1 MLRPPCL
8 LSRFSVNLPTNYFAL
23 TNACPLLVKKGRHN
37 TAFTTP
43 TMATSAKKSPENGLA
58 VPFALPGGNRIVTLD
73 EFIIRAEKDF
83 DFATGELTGLLRDI
97 GVAAKIINREV
108 NKAGLVNILGVADGS
123 ADNASGDRQQKLD
136 VYANEKLIECLKNS
150 GECCAIAS
158 EENDDIIQVPPVS
171 SKKSN
176 YIVLFDPLDGS
187 SNIDVNVSVGTIFA
201 IYRRKSD
208 PAGPATA
215 EDFLQTG
222 NKQVAAGY
230 VLYGTSTILVYT
242 TGRGVNGFTL
252 DPSIGEF
259 CLSHRNMRIPE
270 NGQFYSVNQGYYSKF
285 DLEMRRYIDHCSDQN
300 YGLRYIGSMVS
311 DIHRILIQGGIFL
324 YPSTRKYPK
333 GKLRLLYECNPL
345 SMVVEQAGGKSFNT
359 QLKRI
364 LDMDP
369 KELHQRSTIAI
380 GSPNMVDELKAFIER
395 YSALPL

>member
-1 MLRPPCL
+1 MA
-8 LSRFSVNLPTNYFAL
+8 ST
-23 TNACPLLVKKGRHN
+23 TTKKAAN
-37 TAFTTP
+37 TDQTLKTTEIP
-43 TMATSAKKSPENGLA
+43 R
-58 VPFALPGGNRIVTLD
+58 NRIITLD
-73 EFIIRAEKDF
+73 EFILRSEKDF
-83 DFATGELTGLLRDI
+83 DYATGELTGLLRDI

-108 NKAGLVNILGVADGS
+108 NKAGLVNILGVADNQ
-123 ADNASGDRQQKLD
+123 NASGDTQQKLD
-136 VYANEKLIECLKNS
+136 VYANEKLIECLCNS
-150 GECCAIAS
+150 GECCGMAS
-158 EENDDIIQVPPVS
+158 EENEDIIQVPPVG
-171 SKKSN
+171 SKQN
-176 YIVLFDPLDGS
+176 HYVVMFDPLDGS

-208 PAGPATA
+208 PSGPATLD
-215 EDFLQTG
+215 DFLQAG
-222 NKQVAAGY
+222 VRQVAAGY

-270 NGQFYSVNQGYYSKF
+270 HGKTYSVNQGYYSKF
-285 DLEMRRYIDHCSDQN
+285 DLEMRRYIDHCSDLN

-324 YPSTRKYPK
+324 YPSTRKFPK

-345 SMVVEQAGGKSFNT
+345 AMIVEQAGGKAMNG

-364 LDMDP
+364 LEQEP
-369 KELHQRSTIAI
+369 TELHQRSTIAI
-380 GSPNMVDELKAFIER
+380 GSPAMTDELQAFIER

>member
-1 MLRPPCL
+1 MAKAPVL
-8 LSRFSVNLPTNYFAL
+8 
-23 TNACPLLVKKGRHN
+23 N
-37 TAFTTP
+37 TIP
-43 TMATSAKKSPENGLA
+43 
-58 VPFALPGGNRIVTLD
+58 GNRIVTLD
-73 EFIIRAEKDF
+73 EFIIRTGNEF
-83 DFATGELTGLLRDI
+83 EYATGELTGLLRDI

-108 NKAGLVNILGVADGS
+108 NKAGLVNIIGVAD
-123 ADNASGDRQQKLD
+123 NQNTSGDVQQKLD
-136 VYANEKLIECLKNS
+136 VYANEKIIECLRNS

-158 EENDDIIQVPPVS
+158 EENEDIIQVQPSATKQAHYV
-171 SKKSN
+171 
-176 YIVLFDPLDGS
+176 VMFDPLDGS

-208 PAGPATA
+208 PSGPATL
-215 EDFLQTG
+215 EDFLQAG
-222 NKQVAAGY
+222 ARQVAAGY
-230 VLYGTSTILVYT
+230 VLYGTSTLLVYT

-311 DIHRILIQGGIFL
+311 DIHRILIHGGIFL
-324 YPSTRKYPK
+324 YPSTRKFPK
-333 GKLRLLYECNPL
+333 GKLRVLYECNPL
-345 SMVVEQAGGKSFNT
+345 SMIVEQAGGKAINT

-364 LDMDP
+364 LDIEP
-369 KELHQRSTIAI
+369 TELHQRGTIAI
-380 GSPNMVDELKAFIER
+380 GSPHMVDELKAFIER